1 MGIKTGDE
9 MGKETDNEADNAAT
23 ESPCNGRPGFVEMQA
38 FGMLA
43 LFSRIEFADRA
54 VVTHDSC
61 PDLAALAFM
70 LREFVGIE

>member
-1 MGIKTGDE
+1 MGIKTGD
-9 MGKETDNEADNAAT
+9 KADNAAT
-23 ESPCNGRPGFVEMQA
+23 ESPRNGRPGFVEMQA

-54 VVTHDSC
+54 VVAHDSC

>member
-9 MGKETDNEADNAAT
+9 TKEETDNAAT
-23 ESPCNGRPGFVEMQA
+23 ESPCNRWPGFVEVQA
-38 FGMLA
+38 FSMLA

-54 VVTHDSC
+54 VVAHDSC

>member
-1 MGIKTGDE
+1 MGVKTGDE
-9 MGKETDNEADNAAT
+9 TKEETDNAAT
-23 ESPCNGRPGFVEMQA
+23 ESPRNGRPGFVEMQA

-54 VVTHDSC
+54 VVSHDSC